1 MAYSEPVYAALCQH
15 LGAMPGLDE
24 RRMFGGIVFMLN
36 GNMLCGAM
44 KAHGMVRVGPESEAA
59 ALALPGTLEML
70 QGGRGRKM
78 NGFVRFEPG
87 LVEDEAALAQL
98 IDLALGFVGKM
109 PSK

>member
-1 MAYSEPVYAALCQH
+1 MAYSEAVYAALCQH

-44 KAHGMVRVGPESEAA
+44 SGHGMVRVGPGNEAA
-59 ALALPGTLEML
+59 ALRIPGTFEMR
-70 QGGRGRKM
+70 QGGAGRRMK
-78 NGFVRFEPG
+78 GFVRFEPG
-87 LVEDEAALAQL
+87 LVEDPATIARL
-98 IDLALGFVGKM
+98 IDYALGFVGKM

>member
-1 MAYSEPVYAALCQH
+1 
-15 LGAMPGLDE
+15 MPGLDE

-44 KAHGMVRVGPESEAA
+44 NKHGMVRVGPSNEAE
-59 ALALPGTLEML
+59 ALSLPGTFEMR
-70 QGGRGRKM
+70 QGDKGRKM

-87 LVEDEAALAQL
+87 LVEDDAAIGHL
-98 IDLALGFVGKM
+98 IDLALSFVGKM